1 MIRQAIVGFTPHS
14 VRVAFS
20 RLRGVDPV
28 LGYLLGLVLGFG
40 IVILYS
46 AVGGD
51 MAALRGQLLRIL
63 LGVLV
68 LIVAAQL
75 PPVFYLRWAPRLYCM
90 VLGLL
95 LLVVVNGVTVKGAA
109 RWLEIPGFIRFQPSE
124 FSKLAVAMMVAW
136 YFHERPLPPSL
147 RDSLVALVLI
157 GLPAAS
163 VLIQPDLGTAVIV
176 IASGLLVLLFAGV
189 RWRWVAL
196 ATIVG
201 AALAPVMWYGLK
213 DYQRQRIIT
222 LFDPESD
229 PLGAGWSII
238 QSNTAIGSGGIFGKG
253 LGLGTQSQ
261 LEFLPE
267 SHTDFIIAVVGEE
280 LGFVGVVGLLAIYM
294 AIIGRTLFIATQSR
308 HTFSKLLGGA
318 LALVFFLTLFV
329 NIAMVSGLLPVVGI
343 PLPLVSYGGTSIIT
357 TLAGFGII
365 MSIHN
370 HKSW

>member
-1 MIRQAIVGFTPHS
+1 MTGNAISGFAS
-14 VRVAFS
+14 YAWRKAFAQ
-20 RLRGVDPV
+20 LKGVDPI
-28 LGYLLGLVLGFG
+28 LGYLLALVIGFG
-40 IVILYS
+40 VVVLYS
-46 AVGGD
+46 AVEGD
-51 MAALRGQLLRIL
+51 ISALRGQLLRIL
-63 LGVLV
+63 LGLV
-68 LIVAAQL
+68 ALIVAAQL
-75 PPVFYLRWAPRLYCM
+75 PPAFYLRWAPGLYCV
-90 VLGLL
+90 VLALL

-109 RWLEIPGFIRFQPSE
+109 RWLEVPGLIRFQPSE
-124 FSKLAVAMMVAW
+124 LSKLAVAMMVAW
-136 YFHERPLPPSL
+136 YFHDRPLPPSL
-147 RDSLVALVLI
+147 PDLLVALVLI
-157 GLPAAS
+157 GLPAAC
-163 VLIQPDLGTAVIV
+163 VLIQPDLGTAVLV
-176 IASGLLVLLFAGV
+176 IASGLLVILFAGI
-189 RWRWVAL
+189 RWHRIGFA
-196 ATIVG
+196 AIVG

-238 QSNTAIGSGGIFGKG
+238 QSNTAIGSGGLFGKG

-280 LGFVGVVGLLAIYM
+280 LGFVGVVGLLALYM
-294 AIIGRTLFIATQSR
+294 AIIGRTLFIAAQSR

-318 LALVFFLTLFV
+318 LALVFFVTLFV

-365 MSIHN
+365 MSIYN